1 MTTSGHGQNSHNI
14 QYLSQGDTI
23 YYIRKPNQGRQ
34 VVTISDICHKVVVT
48 ISDIYCT
55 VLPRVLV
62 AQISHDCERP
72 TEMKPSLYELIYDL
86 PIHDFF
92 GQLFLVRRLCVYKY
106 LLVLLTALVTRICSQ
121 SVCAS
126 YYILGL
132 SWALEIITL
141 LSPSI
146 MPRTALNKILL

>member
-1 MTTSGHGQNSHNI
+1 MLFPFRLLALHFASV
-14 QYLSQGDTI
+14 
-23 YYIRKPNQGRQ
+23 K
-34 VVTISDICHKVVVT
+34 DIK
-48 ISDIYCT
+48 DILPHSYT

-132 SWALEIITL
+132 SWALKIITL